1 MGARMA
7 KITLH
12 IVVASVFASCCPLIL
27 IFAWLYC
34 TIGSLSYG
42 YLLIYAETKK
52 PDMGGS
58 FWVKSLRH
66 LFAGLAIYVLL
77 MVARLR
83 LVLSARLLTLPGSR
97 HSQVGLLS
105 RACGPSR
112 EAPLVAALA
121 FDSKNLCETCDHR
134 CLLVILRDTETCT
147 CSCSLCQGF
156 WLSVWASTASPH

>member
-12 IVVASVFASCCPLIL
+12 IVVASVFASCCPVIL
-27 IFAWLYC
+27 VFAWLYC
-34 TIGSLSYG
+34 TVGSLSYG

-66 LFAGLAIYVLL
+66 LFTGLAIYVLL

-83 LVLSARLLTLPGSR
+83 LVQFVLSGRFLPPRGSK
-97 HSQVGLLS
+97 HASQTG
-105 RACGPSR
+105 GPS
-112 EAPLVAALA
+112 E
-121 FDSKNLCETCDHR
+121 
-134 CLLVILRDTETCT
+134 
-147 CSCSLCQGF
+147 QGL
-156 WLSVWASTASPH
+156 WPVP